1 MDLSSLFD
9 AVRRLWWGVAGL
21 AILCMVVG
29 WLVLPQAPHQVTIQA
44 SIMVPGN
51 IERPGRAER
60 PEIMVL
66 DDLLPLVESPAFA
79 TLVQESL
86 APPWDQRVSVADIED
101 ALSGSRYSRIL
112 SVYVSTP
119 SPERS
124 SAIGDAVNTALPE
137 AVLRFL
143 VAPGDAEPAVRIID
157 PGGPPEQP
165 VLRRWLGI
173 GVIGMFA
180 GCAAFSGIW
189 VFEVMAISRANT
201 PNGHPG
207 SRASLPAKK
216 SRR

>member
-1 MDLSSLFD
+1 MDLWSLLE
-9 AVRRLWWGVAGL
+9 AARRLWWVVGGL
-21 AILCMVVG
+21 AILCMAVG
-29 WLVLPQAPHQVTIQA
+29 WLVLPQAPYQVTIQA
-44 SIMVPGN
+44 SVMVPGN

-60 PEIMVL
+60 PELMVL

-79 TLVQESL
+79 TLVRESL
-86 APPWDQRVSVADIED
+86 APLWDQRVSVADIEN

-112 SVYVSTP
+112 SVTVATS

-124 SAIGDAVNTALPE
+124 RAIGDAVNTALPQ

-157 PGGPPEQP
+157 PGGTPEQLL
-165 VLRRWLGI
+165 LRRWLAI

-180 GCAAFSGIW
+180 AFAAVSVIW
-189 VFEVMAISRANT
+189 FREATAVSRARN
-201 PNGHPG
+201 PGGHPA

-216 SRR
+216 SAR

>member
-1 MDLSSLFD
+1 MNLWSLLG
-9 AVRRLWWGVAGL
+9 AVRRLWWVVGGL
-21 AILCMVVG
+21 AILFMVAG
-29 WLVLPQAPHQVTIQA
+29 WQVLPRAPFLVTIQA

-60 PEIMVL
+60 PELMVL

-79 TLVQESL
+79 TLVRASL

-112 SVYVSTP
+112 SVIVSTS

-124 SAIGDAVNTALPE
+124 SAIGDAVNIALPQ

-157 PGGPPEQP
+157 PGGVPEQ
-165 VLRRWLGI
+165 LFRRWLAI

-180 GCAAFSGIW
+180 AFAAVSVIW
-189 VFEVMAISRANT
+189 FRETTAVSRTRN
-201 PNGHPG
+201 PCGHPAG
-207 SRASLPAKK
+207 KASLRAKK
-216 SRR
+216 SAR